1 MWSFFKSPRVP
12 KSVQGGEVTEYRLG
26 RRFDP
31 GAPAEVFEQV
41 FSLPVILFRGRG
53 RVAGTLNKFQP
64 PQVNVTPVLGV
75 QGLAG
80 IQAGQYVGQ
89 PLIDPEQLE
98 PEGGE

>member
-1 MWSFFKSPRVP
+1 MWSIFTSPRAP
-12 KSVQGGEVTEYRLG
+12 KSVMAGEVVEYRMG

-41 FSLPVILFRGRG
+41 FQNPIILFRGRG

-64 PQVNVTPVLGV
+64 PSVNVTPVLGI

-89 PLIDPEQLE
+89 PLIDPDQLE

>member
-1 MWSFFKSPRVP
+1 MFSFFTSPRV
-12 KSVQGGEVTEYRLG
+12 KNSLKGGEVTAYRLG

-31 GAPAEVFEQV
+31 GAPAEAFEQV
-41 FSLPVILFRGRG
+41 FNLPIVLFRGAA

-64 PQVNVTPVLGV
+64 PSVNITPVIGV

-89 PLIDPEQLE
+89 PLIDPEQLI